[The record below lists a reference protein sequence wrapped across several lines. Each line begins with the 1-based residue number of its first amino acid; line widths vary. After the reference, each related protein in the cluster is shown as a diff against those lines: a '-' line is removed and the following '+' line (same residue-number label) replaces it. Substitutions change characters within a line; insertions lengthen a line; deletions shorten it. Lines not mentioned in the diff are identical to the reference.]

1 MKTKEIKDNCYLMY
15 TWRVV
20 QNNRFVGYVLSPSET
35 GALIQAKVKFG
46 SNLWVE
52 RATPSHT

>member
-1 MKTKEIKDNCYLMY
+1 MNTTEIKDQCYLMY

-20 QNNRFVGYVLSPSET
+20 KNNRFAGYVVAPSEI

-46 SNLWVE
+46 DDIWVE
-52 RATPSHT
+52 RALAP

>member
-1 MKTKEIKDNCYLMY
+1 MKTKEIKDQCYSMY

-46 SNLWVE
+46 NNLWVE
-52 RATPSHT
+52 RVVASPT

>member
-1 MKTKEIKDNCYLMY
+1 MKTKDNCYLMY

-20 QNNRFVGYVLSPSET
+20 QNNRFVGYVLSPSQT

-46 SNLWVE
+46 NNLWVE
-52 RATPSHT
+52 RITASPT

>member
-1 MKTKEIKDNCYLMY
+1 MKTTTIKDNCYLMY

-20 QNNRFVGYVLSPSET
+20 QNNRFVGYVVSPSET

-52 RATPSHT
+52 RVVGSRT